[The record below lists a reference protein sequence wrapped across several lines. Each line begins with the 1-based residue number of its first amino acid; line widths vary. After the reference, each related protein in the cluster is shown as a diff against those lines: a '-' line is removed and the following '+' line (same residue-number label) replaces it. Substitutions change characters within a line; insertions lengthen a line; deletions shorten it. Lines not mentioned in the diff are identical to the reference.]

1 MMPNAA
7 PFIPKPQNS
16 PFVGFAKGTKE
27 REKLEAEITHL
38 RGRTSFN
45 VPIAPLWIN
54 GPLYTAETR
63 ECLVPHD
70 LNRRLG
76 VYSTAKE
83 EHVHKAIQTVLAAR
97 KKWLELHWFLR
108 LSIFQRA
115 ASLLE
120 KKYLIKMVAAV
131 MEDYSKTPYE
141 AFIDV
146 QELIDFWRF
155 NSYYAYTIYTEQPDS
170 NTDTQNML
178 EYRPLEGF
186 VFAVSPNNF
195 VAINGNLCAAPL
207 VMGNVVIAKPS
218 SDVIYSFNLVL
229 QILLE
234 AGLPKDVLAALYGDS
249 KMIGDIVLDH
259 EMLSGVHFTGGT
271 ETFKEIR
278 WKIAQNEY
286 QNKYRNFVRIV
297 GETGGKDFIVV
308 YDDHDPLETATAI
321 VVGGFGAQGRKCS
334 ATSRVY
340 MTDEMWQKV
349 RPHLERFM
357 NMIKVGDVADFKNY
371 MGAII
376 NKREYDKITGYIR
389 DAEEAVRL
397 EKSNFESGHAC
408 ETQVKEVISI
418 FSKGNGYTYTTLA
431 NGYFIWPTV
440 IVTKNP
446 DYKTMKEEIF
456 GPVVTVCLL
465 PKTGLDGLSVLELCD
480 RTSPFALTGAVHTND
495 IYQFSE
501 ALEELRYS
509 AGNIYNWKT
518 TGAMVNAQPFSGA
531 RMSGTN
537 SKVGSRLNLYN
548 WVEARTISLTHVKP
562 EDFAPPY
569 LDRE

>member
-1 MMPNAA
+1 MTPVLNAA
-7 PFIPKPQNS
+7 PVIPKPQNS
-16 PFVGFAKGTKE
+16 PFVSFLKSTKE
-27 REKLEAEITHL
+27 REQLEEEITTL
-38 RGRTSFN
+38 RYKTSFYGKK
-45 VPIAPLWIN
+45 IPLWIR
-54 GPLYTAETR
+54 GPVYNTDKIK

-70 LNRRLG
+70 LKRRLG
-76 VYSTAKE
+76 IYSMAE
-83 EHVHKAIQTVLAAR
+83 ERHVHKAIRDVLIA
-97 KKWLELHWFLR
+97 KEKWTRLHWFMR

-120 KKYLIKMVAAV
+120 KKYLVKMVAAV

-178 EYRPLEGF
+178 DYRPLEGF
-186 VFAVSPNNF
+186 IFAVSPNNF
-195 VAINGNLCAAPL
+195 VAINGNLSTAPL
-207 VMGNVVIAKPS
+207 MMGNVVIAKPS
-218 SDVIYSFNLVL
+218 SDVVYSFNLVL
-229 QILLE
+229 EILLE
-234 AGLPKDVLAALYGDS
+234 AGLPHDVLAVLYGDS

-259 EMLSGVHFTGGT
+259 AMLSGVHFTGGT

-278 WKIAQNEY
+278 WRVAQNEY
-286 QNKYRNFVRIV
+286 NNKYQNFVRIV

-308 YDDHDPLETATAI
+308 YDDHDPLQTAAAI

-340 MTDEMWQKV
+340 MTEKMWTKV
-349 RPHLERFM
+349 RPRLERFM
-357 NMIKVGDVADFKNY
+357 RMIKVGDVADFKNY

-376 NKREYDKITGYIR
+376 NKREFVKITDYIER
-389 DAEEAVRL
+389 ARISVQKIKPPLSSIDYSVD
-397 EKSNFESGHAC
+397 
-408 ETQVKEVISI
+408 EVLGG
-418 FSKGNGYTYTTLA
+418 FYRKDR
-431 NGYFIWPTV
+431 GYFIEPTV

-446 DYKTMKEEIF
+446 EYETMKEEIF

-465 PKTGLDGLSVLELCD
+465 PKEKFENGEVLKICD
-480 RTSPFALTGAVHTND
+480 RTSPFALTGAVQTND
-495 IYQFSE
+495 IYQFCE
-501 ALEELRYS
+501 GLDELRYA

-537 SKVGSRLNLYN
+537 SKVGWRLNLYN
-548 WVEARTISLTHVKP
+548 WVDARTISLTHVKP

-569 LDRE
+569 FDPAELG

>member
-1 MMPNAA
+1 MTLNAA

-16 PFVGFAKGTKE
+16 PFVGFHKGTPE
-27 REKLEAEITHL
+27 REKLETAITYL
-38 RGRTSFN
+38 RGITSNFSP
-45 VPIAPLWIN
+45 VAPLWIN
-54 GPLYTAETR
+54 GPVYTAETK
-63 ECLVPHD
+63 ECLVPHN
-70 LNRRLG
+70 LNKKLG
-76 VYSTAKE
+76 IYSVAKE
-83 EHVHKAIQTVLAAR
+83 EHVRDAIRTVLAA
-97 KKWLELHWFLR
+97 KEKWSRLHWFMR

-146 QELIDFWRF
+146 QELVDFWRF
-155 NSYYAYTIYTEQPDS
+155 NSYYAYTIYQEQPDS

-186 VFAVSPNNF
+186 VFSVSPNNF
-195 VAINGNLCAAPL
+195 IAINGNLCTAPL
-207 VMGNVVIAKPS
+207 MMGNVVIAKPS
-218 SDVIYSFNLVL
+218 SDVVYSFNLVL

-234 AGLPKDVLAALYGDS
+234 AGLPRDVLAVLYGDS
-249 KMIGDIVLDH
+249 KIIGDIVLDH

-278 WKIAQNEY
+278 WRIAQNEY

-308 YDDHDPLETATAI
+308 YDDHDPLQTASAI

-340 MTDEMWQKV
+340 MTEAMWQKV
-349 RPHLERFM
+349 KPHLERFIK
-357 NMIKVGDVADFKNY
+357 MIKVGDVADFKNY

-376 NKREYDKITGYIR
+376 NNREYIKIIDYIARARLSLRDKKYKHYGVVKDVIGGFDYR
-389 DAEEAVRL
+389 D
-397 EKSNFESGHAC
+397 
-408 ETQVKEVISI
+408 
-418 FSKGNGYTYTTLA
+418 KGLFVTPA
-431 NGYFIWPTV
+431 V
-440 IVTKNP
+440 IVTDNP
-446 DYKTMKEEIF
+446 DYPTMKEEIF

-465 PKTGLDGLSVLELCD
+465 PKEKFDNGEVLKICNA
-480 RTSPFALTGAVHTND
+480 TSPFALTGAIQTND

-501 ALEELRYS
+501 GLEELRYA
-509 AGNIYNWKT
+509 AGNVYNWKT

-537 SKVGSRLNLYN
+537 SKVGWRMNLFN

-569 LDRE
+569 LDKE

>member
-1 MMPNAA
+1 MMLNAA
-7 PFIPKPQNS
+7 PIVPKPQNS
-16 PFVGFAKGTKE
+16 PFVSFAKGTTE
-27 REKLEAEITHL
+27 REKLGAAISFL
-38 RGRTSFN
+38 RGTTSCFSSE
-45 VPIAPLWIN
+45 VPLWIE
-54 GPLYTAETR
+54 GPVYTNKTR
-63 ECLVPHD
+63 VCLVPHD

-76 VYSTAKE
+76 IYNAAEEGHVHDAIRTVLTAKE
-83 EHVHKAIQTVLAAR
+83 
-97 KKWLELHWFLR
+97 KWSRLHWFLR

-120 KKYLIKMVAAV
+120 KKYLIPMVAAV

-155 NSYYAYTIYTEQPDS
+155 NSYYAYTIYQEQPDS

-195 VAINGNLCAAPL
+195 VAINGNLCTAPL
-207 VMGNVVIAKPS
+207 MMGNTVIAKPS
-218 SDVIYSFNLVL
+218 SDVVYSFNLVL

-234 AGLPKDVLAALYGDS
+234 AGLPHDVLAVLYGDS
-249 KMIGDIVLDH
+249 KMIGDIVLDN

-278 WKIAQNEY
+278 WRIAQNEY
-286 QNKYRNFVRIV
+286 QDKYRNFVRIV

-308 YDDHDPLETATAI
+308 YDDHDPVQTASAI

-340 MTDEMWQKV
+340 MTEVMWAKV
-349 RPHLERFM
+349 KPHLERFM
-357 NMIKVGDVADFKNY
+357 QMIKVGDVADFRNY

-376 NKREYDKITGYIR
+376 NKREYFKIVDYINVANMHLSDKAYENLG
-389 DAEEAVRL
+389 
-397 EKSNFESGHAC
+397 
-408 ETQVKEVISI
+408 VKEIL
-418 FSKGNGYTYTTLA
+418 GGYSSSD
-431 NGYFIWPTV
+431 NGYFIRPMV

-446 DYKTMKEEIF
+446 NYPTMKEEIF

-465 PKTGLDGLSVLELCD
+465 PKEKFENGEVLKICD
-480 RTSPFALTGAVHTND
+480 RTSPFALTGAVQTND

-501 ALEELRYS
+501 GLEELRYA
-509 AGNIYNWKT
+509 AGNVYNWKT

-537 SKVGSRLNLYN
+537 SKVGWRLNLYN
-548 WVEARTISLTHVKP
+548 WIDARTISLTHVKP

-569 LDRE
+569 LDRA